1 MEEHAMLRK
10 LFHRLRASL
19 RLGKV
24 EREMDAEMR
33 FHLEMETTENIRRG
47 MSEEEARRAALRSFG
62 GVEQVKEAYRDLS
75 RFRLVEELWQD
86 VRFSARLLLKQP
98 GFLAVAVLTLALGI
112 GANTAIFTVVNGV
125 LIRSLPYRE
134 PSQLVWIDGPGIK
147 WEDPHSDECAWGWR
161 DRVKSFEQVAVFGAH
176 GSGVNLTGGGEA
188 ERIEALDVSA
198 NFFQT
203 LGVSAVAGRFF
214 GPEQEQHENR
224 WVTVISSRLW
234 QQRFEDSP
242 DAIGKTIQ
250 LNGKSFTI
258 IGVAPPE
265 VQYPTRLDAWIP
277 LSFVLTPDNMVFN
290 SPSAETRAFARL
302 KSGVTLSEA
311 RAEMKAH
318 SERAKLNW
326 TIGVESLF
334 EELIG
339 EARQTLTLLM
349 AAVGFVLLIA
359 CANVANLLLARSATR
374 RKELAVRAALG
385 AGRWRLLR
393 QNLTESLLIG
403 VMGGLAGL
411 LLAVWLQRLLI
422 AFGPLEIPRLDEITL
437 DYRVLAFNAAL
448 ALLTGVVVGL
458 LPAIQGSKVDL
469 SESLKDDVQ
478 KLGIGAR
485 ALSFNSAL
493 IAGEIALSLVLLIG
507 AGLLLR
513 SLTKV
518 LSVDAGFE
526 QENVLS
532 VSLALPLAQY
542 IREPKKVPDFY
553 RRSIEQVSVIPGVKV
568 AGATSKIPL
577 SREEML
583 NMGFE
588 VEGRPRPPKF
598 SESLAAHFSVSPDYF
613 KAMGI
618 PLLQGRAFA
627 EADCLQA
634 SPVLIINETMARRDF
649 PDGNALG
656 KRVKVSWGYPPIPRE
671 IIGVVGAA
679 RTFGLEKE
687 PRREIFSPY
696 QPGGMPPT
704 TLAIRTV
711 GDPMAIAS
719 AVREAIRRLD
729 ENLPP
734 YDIKTL
740 EQRVSDSV
748 APRRFLVSL
757 MSLFALLA
765 LALAATGIYGVL
777 SYLVAQRTR
786 EIGIRIA
793 LGATAGAVLSLIL
806 KRGAILILIGTA
818 AGLAG
823 AFALTRLIKT
833 LLFGVSAT
841 DPATFALIALLLVAV
856 ALIASYIPARR
867 ATKVDPMVALRHD

>member
-1 MEEHAMLRK
+1 MLRK
-10 LFHRLRASL
+10 LIHRLRASL
-19 RLGKV
+19 RRGKV

-33 FHLEMETTENIRRG
+33 FHLEMETTENILRG

-62 GVEQVKEAYRDLS
+62 GVEQVKEVYRDLS
-75 RFRLVEELWQD
+75 RFRLIEELWQD

-98 GFLAVAVLTLALGI
+98 SFLAVAVLTLALGI

-134 PSQLVWIDGPGIK
+134 PSQLVWIDGPGVK
-147 WEDPHSDECAWGWR
+147 WEDPHSEDCAWGWR
-161 DRVKSFEQVAVFGAH
+161 DHVKSFEQVAVFGAH
-176 GSGVNLTGGGEA
+176 EGGTNLTGEGEA
-188 ERIEALDVSA
+188 ERIEALDVSS

-203 LGVSAVAGRFF
+203 LGVSAVAGRLF
-214 GPEQEQHENR
+214 GPEQEQLENQA
-224 WVTVISSRLW
+224 VAVISSRLW
-234 QQRFEDSP
+234 QRRFEDAP
-242 DAIGKTIQ
+242 DAIGRTIR
-250 LNGKSFTI
+250 LNGKNFTI

-265 VQYPTRLDAWIP
+265 LQYPAKLDVWVP
-277 LSFVLTPDNMVFN
+277 LSFVKTPDNIVFN
-290 SPSAETRAFARL
+290 SPSAETRVFARL
-302 KSGVTLSEA
+302 KSGVTLAEA
-311 RAEMKAH
+311 QAEMKAH
-318 SERAKLNW
+318 SERAKLPW
-326 TIGVESLF
+326 TIGVAPIF
-334 EELIG
+334 EELVG

-374 RKELAVRAALG
+374 KKELAVRAALG
-385 AGRWRLLR
+385 AGRGRLIR
-393 QNLTESLLIG
+393 QSLTESLLIG

-411 LLAVWLQRLLI
+411 TLAFWLHRLLLA
-422 AFGPLEIPRLDEITL
+422 FSPPEIPRLDEIML
-437 DYRVLAFNAAL
+437 DYRALAFNASL
-448 ALLTGVVVGL
+448 ALLAGVIVGL

-469 SESLKDDVQ
+469 IESLKDDVQ
-478 KLGIGAR
+478 KLGTGAS
-485 ALSFNSAL
+485 ALSLKSAL
-493 IAGEIALSLVLLIG
+493 IAGEIAISLVLLIG

-526 QENVLS
+526 RENVLS
-532 VSLALPLAQY
+532 VSLALPVAQY
-542 IREPKKVPDFY
+542 FKEPAKVPEFY
-553 RRSIEQVSVIPGVKV
+553 RRLIELVSAIPGVKA

-577 SREEML
+577 SREDVFSTE
-583 NMGFE
+583 FV
-588 VEGRPRPPKF
+588 VEGRPRPPKL
-598 SESLAAHFSVSPDYF
+598 SESLAPVFWISPDYF

-618 PLLQGRAFA
+618 PLLQGRAFT
-627 EADCLQA
+627 EADRQQ
-634 SPVLIINETMARRDF
+634 SPPVLIINETMARRVF
-649 PDGNALG
+649 PDGDALG
-656 KRVKVSWGYPPIPRE
+656 KRITVGYPRVPRE
-671 IIGVVGAA
+671 IIGVVGAV
-679 RTFGLEKE
+679 RTFDLEKA
-687 PRREIFSPY
+687 PRREIFLPY
-696 QPGGMPPT
+696 QQGGWPT

-711 GDPMAIAS
+711 GDPMSIAS
-719 AVREAIRRLD
+719 AVRDAIRQLD
-729 ENLPP
+729 DSLPP

-841 DPATFALIALLLVAV
+841 DPATFALIALLMVVV

>member
-1 MEEHAMLRK
+1 MLREI
-10 LFHRLRASL
+10 FHRLRASF
-19 RLGKV
+19 RRRKA

-33 FHLEMETTENIRRG
+33 FHLEMETAENIRRG

-62 GVEQVKEAYRDLS
+62 GVDQVKEVYRDLS

-86 VRFSARLLLKQP
+86 VRISARLLLKQP
-98 GFLAVAVLTLALGI
+98 GFLAVVALTLALGI

-125 LIRSLPYRE
+125 LIRSLPYRD
-134 PSQLVWIDGPGIK
+134 PAQLVWIAGPGIK
-147 WEDPHSDECAWGWR
+147 WEDPYSEECAWGWR
-161 DRVKSFEQVAVFGAH
+161 NRVNIFEQVTVFGNH
-176 GSGVNLTGGGEA
+176 ESGVNLTGEGGA
-188 ERIEALDVSA
+188 ERIEALDVSE

-203 LGVSAVAGRFF
+203 LGVNAVAGRFF
-214 GPEQEQHENR
+214 GPEQERHENR

-234 QQRFEDSP
+234 KRRFDSSP
-242 DAIGKTIQ
+242 NVIGRTIQ

-265 VQYPTRLDAWIP
+265 SQFPAKFDAWIP
-277 LSFVLTPDNMVFN
+277 LSFVHRRDNAVFN
-290 SPSAETRAFARL
+290 SPIAETGAFARL
-302 KSGVTLSEA
+302 KSGVTLAEA
-311 RAEMKAH
+311 RAEIKLH
-318 SERAKLNW
+318 SERAKLRW
-326 TIGVESLF
+326 PIDVEPLF
-334 EELIG
+334 EGTIREI
-339 EARQTLTLLM
+339 RRILTLLM

-385 AGRWRLLR
+385 AGRGRLIR
-393 QNLTESLLIG
+393 QSLSESMLIG
-403 VMGGLAGL
+403 AIGGLAGL
-411 LLAVWLQRLLI
+411 MLAIWLHRLLLAFSPQ
-422 AFGPLEIPRLDEITL
+422 EIPRLDEITL

-448 ALLTGVVVGL
+448 AMLTGVMVGL

-469 SESLKDDVQ
+469 IESLKDDVQ
-478 KLGIGAR
+478 KIGTGAG
-485 ALSFNSAL
+485 ALSLKSVL
-493 IAGEIALSLVLLIG
+493 VAGEIALSLVLLIG

-526 QENVLS
+526 RQNVLS
-532 VSLALPLAQY
+532 VSLALPIAQY
-542 IREPKKVPDFY
+542 YREPTKVPDFY
-553 RRSIEQVSVIPGVKV
+553 RRLIEQVSAIPGVKAV
-568 AGATSKIPL
+568 GATSKIPL
-577 SREEML
+577 SREEWL
-583 NMGFE
+583 GTGFE
-588 VEGRPRPPKF
+588 VEGRPASSEYSEGAATF
-598 SESLAAHFSVSPDYF
+598 SISPDYF

-618 PLLQGRAFA
+618 PILQGRAFT

-634 SPVLIINETMARRDF
+634 SPVLIINEAMARRDF

-656 KRVKVSWGYPPIPRE
+656 KRVKVSWGSPHVFHE
-671 IIGVVGAA
+671 IIGVVGAV
-679 RTFGLEKE
+679 RTDNLEKE
-687 PRREIFSPY
+687 PGREIFFPY
-696 QPGGMPPT
+696 QQGGRPPT

-711 GDPMAIAS
+711 GDPTAIAS

-729 ENLPP
+729 ESLPP

-740 EQRVSDSV
+740 EQRISDSV

-786 EIGIRIA
+786 EIGIRMA
-793 LGATAGAVLSLIL
+793 LGATSGAVLSLIL
-806 KRGAILILIGTA
+806 KRGAILILIGSA

-823 AFALTRLIKT
+823 AIALTRFIKT
-833 LLFGVSAT
+833 LLFGVNAT
-841 DPATFALIALLLVAV
+841 DPATFGLIALLLVVV

-867 ATKVDPMVALRHD
+867 AAKVDPMVALRHE

>member
-1 MEEHAMLRK
+1 MVREI
-10 LFHRLRASL
+10 FHRLRASS
-19 RLGKV
+19 RRGKT

-33 FHLEMETTENIRRG
+33 FHLEMETAENIRRG
-47 MSEEEARRAALRSFG
+47 MNEEEARRAALLSFG
-62 GVEQVKEAYRDLS
+62 GVDQVKEVYRDLS

-86 VRFSARLLLKQP
+86 VRISARLLLKQP

-125 LIRSLPYRE
+125 LIRSLPYRD
-134 PSQLVWIDGPGIK
+134 PSQLVLLGAGIDMRNPNSEQK
-147 WEDPHSDECAWGWR
+147 TWGWR
-161 DRVKSFEQVAVFGAH
+161 NRLKSFEQIAGFGLNE
-176 GSGVNLTGGGEA
+176 GGVNLTGAGDA
-188 ERIEALDVSA
+188 ERIDGRDVSA
-198 NFFQT
+198 NFFQAM
-203 LGVSAVAGRFF
+203 GVSPVVGRFF
-214 GPEQEQHENR
+214 GPEQERHENLA
-224 WVTVISSRLW
+224 VAVISSRLW
-234 QQRFEDSP
+234 KRRFEGKP

-265 VQYPTRLDAWIP
+265 LQYPAKLDVWIP
-277 LSFVLTPDNMVFN
+277 ISFVLTPDNFVFN
-290 SPSAETRAFARL
+290 SNLAEHQIFGRL
-302 KSGVTLSEA
+302 RSGVTPVEA
-311 RAEMKAH
+311 EAELK
-318 SERAKLNW
+318 AKLKKE
-326 TIGVESLF
+326 IGVMPLF
-334 EELIG
+334 EDLTRKI
-339 EARQTLTLLM
+339 RQTLMLLM

-385 AGRWRLLR
+385 AGRGRLIR
-393 QNLTESLLIG
+393 QSLTESLLIG

-411 LLAVWLQRLLI
+411 MLALWLRHLLLALS
-422 AFGPLEIPRLDEITL
+422 PPEIPRLDEITL

-448 ALLTGVVVGL
+448 ALLTGVMVGL

-469 SESLKDDVQ
+469 IESLKDDVQ
-478 KLGIGAR
+478 KLGAGAS
-485 ALSFNSAL
+485 ALSLKSAL
-493 IAGEIALSLVLLIG
+493 IAGEVALSLVLLIG

-526 QENVLS
+526 RENVLS
-532 VSLALPLAQY
+532 VSVALPIAQY
-542 IREPKKVPDFY
+542 YKEPTRASEFY
-553 RRSIEQVSVIPGVKV
+553 RRLIEQISVIPGVKAV
-568 AGATSKIPL
+568 GATSKIPL
-577 SREEML
+577 SREDAW
-583 NMGFE
+583 GDVFE
-588 VEGRPRPPKF
+588 VEGALRPPKS
-598 SESLAAHFSVSPDYF
+598 SEWWADTLRTSPDYI

-618 PLLQGRAFA
+618 PLLQGRAFTD
-627 EADCLQA
+627 ADRMQA
-634 SPVLIINETMARRDF
+634 PPVLIINETLARRVF

-656 KRVKVSWGYPPIPRE
+656 KRIIYDRVPRE
-671 IIGVVGAA
+671 IVGVVGAVKA
-679 RTFGLEKE
+679 YGLEEEARK
-687 PRREIFSPY
+687 EIFLPY
-696 QPGGMPPT
+696 MQALVGWPT

-711 GDPMAIAS
+711 GDPMAITS
-719 AVREAIRRLD
+719 SVREAIRRLD
-729 ENLPP
+729 DSLPP
-734 YDIKTL
+734 YDVKTL

-786 EIGIRIA
+786 EIGIRMA

-823 AFALTRLIKT
+823 AIALTRLIKT

-841 DPATFALIALLLVAV
+841 EPAVFAVAAVLLILTALLA
-856 ALIASYIPARR
+856 AYIPGRR
-867 ATKVDPMVALRHD
+867 ATKVDPLVALRHE

>member
-1 MEEHAMLRK
+1 MLRT

-19 RLGKV
+19 RRGKV

-33 FHLEMETTENIRRG
+33 FHLEMETAENIRRG
-47 MSEEEARRAALRSFG
+47 MNEEEARRVALRSFG

-75 RFRLVEELWQD
+75 RFRLIDELWQD

-98 GFLAVAVLTLALGI
+98 VFLAVAVLTLALGI

-134 PSQLVWIDGPGIK
+134 PSQLVLIDGPGVK
-147 WEDPHSDECAWGWR
+147 WEDPHSEDCAWGWR
-161 DRVKSFEQVAVFGAH
+161 DHVKSFDQVAVFGAH
-176 GSGVNLTGGGEA
+176 EGGTNLTGAGEA
-188 ERIEALDVSA
+188 ERIEALDVSS

-203 LGVSAVAGRFF
+203 LGVSAVAGRLF
-214 GPEQEQHENR
+214 GPEQEQPENQT
-224 WVTVISSRLW
+224 VAVISSRLW
-234 QQRFEDSP
+234 QRRFEDAP
-242 DAIGKTIQ
+242 DAIGKTIR
-250 LNGKSFTI
+250 LNGKNFTI

-265 VQYPTRLDAWIP
+265 LQYPTKVDIWVP
-277 LSFVLTPDNMVFN
+277 LSFVKTPDNMVFN
-290 SPSAETRAFARL
+290 SHSAETRVFGRL
-302 KSGVTLSEA
+302 KSGVTLAEA
-311 RAEMKAH
+311 QAEMKAH
-318 SERAKLNW
+318 SERAKLDW
-326 TIGVESLF
+326 TIGVTPIF
-334 EELIG
+334 DELVG
-339 EARQTLTLLM
+339 EVRQTLTLLM

-359 CANVANLLLARSATR
+359 CANVANLFLARSATR
-374 RKELAVRAALG
+374 KKELAVRAALG
-385 AGRWRLLR
+385 AGRGRLIR
-393 QNLTESLLIG
+393 QCLTESLLIG

-411 LLAVWLQRLLI
+411 MLAVWLHRLLL
-422 AFGPLEIPRLDEITL
+422 AFSPPEIPRIDEITL

-448 ALLTGVVVGL
+448 ALLTGVIVGL

-469 SESLKDDVQ
+469 IESLKDDVQ
-478 KLGIGAR
+478 KIGAGAS
-485 ALSFNSAL
+485 ALSLKSAL

-526 QENVLS
+526 RENVLS
-532 VSLALPLAQY
+532 VSLSLPIPQY
-542 IREPKKVPDFY
+542 YKEPAKVPEFY
-553 RRSIEQVSVIPGVKV
+553 RRLIEQISSIPGVKA
-568 AGATSKIPL
+568 AGATNKIPL
-577 SREEML
+577 SREDL
-583 NMGFE
+583 FGAQFE
-588 VEGRPRPPKF
+588 VEGRPGPPRF
-598 SESLAAHFSVSPDYF
+598 PESYAPILWISPDYF

-618 PLLQGRAFA
+618 PLLQGRTFT
-627 EADCLQA
+627 EADRQQ
-634 SPVLIINETMARRDF
+634 SPPVLIINETMARGVF

-656 KRVKVSWGYPPIPRE
+656 KRITTGYPPVPRE
-671 IIGVVGAA
+671 IVGVVGAV
-679 RTFGLEKE
+679 RTFGLEEK
-687 PRREIFSPY
+687 PRREIFFPY
-696 QPGGMPPT
+696 LQGGWPT
-704 TLAIRTV
+704 TLAVRTV

-719 AVREAIRRLD
+719 SVREAIRRLD

-793 LGATAGAVLSLIL
+793 LGATAGAVLGLIL

-823 AFALTRLIKT
+823 AIALTRLIKT

-841 DPATFALIALLLVAV
+841 DPATFALIALLMVVV

>member
-1 MEEHAMLRK
+1 MLRK

-19 RLGKV
+19 RRGKI
-24 EREMDAEMR
+24 EREMERELR
-33 FHLEMETTENIRRG
+33 FHLEMETAENIRRG
-47 MSEEEARRAALRSFG
+47 MSEEEARRVALRSFG

-75 RFRLVEELWQD
+75 RFRLIDELWQD

-112 GANTAIFTVVNGV
+112 GANTAIFTVINGV

-134 PSQLVWIDGPGIK
+134 PSQLVWIDGPGVK
-147 WEDPHSDECAWGWR
+147 WEDPHSEDCAWGWR
-161 DRVKSFEQVAVFGAH
+161 DHVKSFEQVAVFGAH
-176 GSGVNLTGGGEA
+176 EGGTNLTGAGEA
-188 ERIEALDVSA
+188 ERIDALDVSS

-203 LGVSAVAGRFF
+203 LGVNAVAGRLF
-214 GPEQEQHENR
+214 GQEQEQPENQT
-224 WVTVISSRLW
+224 VAVISPRLW
-234 QQRFEDSP
+234 QRRFEDAP
-242 DAIGKTIQ
+242 DAIGKTIR
-250 LNGKSFTI
+250 LNGKNFTI

-265 VQYPTRLDAWIP
+265 LQYPTKVDVWVP
-277 LSFVLTPDNMVFN
+277 LSFVKTPDNMVFN
-290 SPSAETRAFARL
+290 SPSADTRVFGRL
-302 KSGVTLSEA
+302 KSGVTLAEA
-311 RAEMKAH
+311 QAEMKAH
-318 SERAKLNW
+318 SERANLPW
-326 TIGVESLF
+326 TIGVDPLF
-334 EELIG
+334 DELVG
-339 EARQTLTLLM
+339 EVRQTLTLLM

-385 AGRWRLLR
+385 AGRGRLIR
-393 QNLTESLLIG
+393 QSLTESLLIG
-403 VMGGLAGL
+403 VLGGLAGL
-411 LLAVWLQRLLI
+411 TLAFWLHRLLLA
-422 AFGPLEIPRLDEITL
+422 FSPPEIPRLDEITL

-448 ALLTGVVVGL
+448 ALMAGVIVGL
-458 LPAIQGSKVDL
+458 LPSIQGSKVDL
-469 SESLKDDVQ
+469 IESLKDDVQ
-478 KLGIGAR
+478 KLGTGAS
-485 ALSFNSAL
+485 ALSLKSAL

-526 QENVLS
+526 RENVLS
-532 VSLALPLAQY
+532 VSLALPIPQY
-542 IREPKKVPDFY
+542 FKEPAKVPEFY
-553 RRSIEQVSVIPGVKV
+553 RRLIEQISAIPGVKA

-577 SREEML
+577 SREDLGGRE
-583 NMGFE
+583 FE
-588 VEGRPRPPKF
+588 VEGRPRPPRI
-598 SESLAAHFSVSPDYF
+598 SESLAPVLWISQDYF

-618 PLLQGRAFA
+618 PLLQGRAFT
-627 EADCLQA
+627 EADRQQ
-634 SPVLIINETMARRDF
+634 SPPVLIINETMARRVF
-649 PDGNALG
+649 PDGDALG
-656 KRVKVSWGYPPIPRE
+656 KRITVGYPRVPRE
-671 IIGVVGAA
+671 IIGVVGAV
-679 RTFGLEKE
+679 RTLDLEKA
-687 PRREIFSPY
+687 PRREIFLPY
-696 QPGGMPPT
+696 QQGGWPT

-711 GDPMAIAS
+711 GDPMAISS

-729 ENLPP
+729 ESLPP

-740 EQRVSDSV
+740 DQRVSDSV

-793 LGATAGAVLSLIL
+793 LGATAGAVLALIL

-823 AFALTRLIKT
+823 AIALTRLIKT

-841 DPATFALIALLLVAV
+841 DPATFASIALLLVVV

>member
-1 MEEHAMLRK
+1 MLRE

-19 RLGKV
+19 RRGKT

-33 FHLEMETTENIRRG
+33 FHLEMETAENVRRG
-47 MSEEEARRAALRSFG
+47 MNEEEARRVALRSFG
-62 GVEQVKEAYRDLS
+62 GVEQVKEAYRDLC
-75 RFRLVEELWQD
+75 RFRLVEGIWQD
-86 VRFSARLLLKQP
+86 IRFSARLLLKQP

-134 PSQLVWIDGPGIK
+134 PSQLVSIDGPGIK
-147 WEDPHSDECAWGWR
+147 WEDPNSDECAWGWR
-161 DRVKSFEQVAVFGAH
+161 NRVKSFEQVAIFGAH
-176 GSGVNLTGGGEA
+176 EGGVNLTGAGEA

-198 NFFQT
+198 NYFQT
-203 LGVSAVAGRFF
+203 LGVSAIAGRFF
-214 GPEQEQHENR
+214 GPEQERHENR
-224 WVTVISSRLW
+224 WVAVISSRLW
-234 QQRFEDSP
+234 QRRFEGSTE
-242 DAIGKTIQ
+242 AIGKTIQ
-250 LNGKSFTI
+250 LNGKGFTI

-265 VQYPTRLDAWIP
+265 VQYPTKLDAWIP

-290 SPSAETRAFARL
+290 SPSAETGAFARL
-302 KSGVTLSEA
+302 KSGVTLAEA
-311 RAEMKAH
+311 QAEMKSH
-318 SERAKLNW
+318 SERAKLDW
-326 TIGVESLF
+326 IIGVDSLF
-334 EELIG
+334 EGLIG
-339 EARQTLTLLM
+339 EVRRALMLLM
-349 AAVGFVLLIA
+349 AAAGFVLLIA
-359 CANVANLLLARSATR
+359 CANVANLLLARGATR

-385 AGRWRLLR
+385 AGRGRLIR
-393 QNLTESLLIG
+393 QSLSESLMIG
-403 VMGGLAGL
+403 ALGGLAGL
-411 LLAVWLQRLLI
+411 MLAVWLQRLLL
-422 AFGPLEIPRLDEITL
+422 AFSPPEIPRLDEITL
-437 DYRVLAFNAAL
+437 DYHALAFNEAL
-448 ALLTGVVVGL
+448 ALLTGMMVGL

-469 SESLKDDVQ
+469 IESLKDDVQ
-478 KLGIGAR
+478 KLGNGAS
-485 ALSFNSAL
+485 ALSLKSAL

-513 SLTKV
+513 SMTKV

-526 QENVLS
+526 RENVLS

-542 IREPKKVPDFY
+542 LREPTKVPDFY
-553 RRSIEQVSVIPGVKV
+553 RRLIEQVSAIPGVKA

-588 VEGRPRPPKF
+588 VEGRPRPPRF
-598 SESLAAHFSVSPDYF
+598 SESFAAHFSVSPGYF

-618 PLLQGRAFA
+618 PLLQGRAFT

-634 SPVLIINETMARRDF
+634 SPVLIINETMARRVF
-649 PDGNALG
+649 PDGNAMG
-656 KRVKVSWGYPPIPRE
+656 KRVKVSWGYPQVPLE

-687 PRREIFSPY
+687 PMREIFLPY
-696 QPGGMPPT
+696 QQGGIQPT

-734 YDIKTL
+734 YDIKTI
-740 EQRVSDSV
+740 EQRVADSV
-748 APRRFLVSL
+748 APRRFIVSL

-786 EIGIRIA
+786 EIGIRMA
-793 LGATAGAVLSLIL
+793 LGATAGAVLRLIL
-806 KRGAILILIGTA
+806 KQGLILIFVGATV
-818 AGLAG
+818 GLAG
-823 AFALTRLIKT
+823 AFALTRLIRT
-833 LLFGVSAT
+833 MLFGVSAT
-841 DPATFALIALLLVAV
+841 EPSVFVGAAILLLLTALLAAYV
-856 ALIASYIPARR
+856 PGRR
-867 ATKVDPMVALRHD
+867 ATKVDPLVALRHE

>member
-1 MEEHAMLRK
+1 MLRK

-19 RLGKV
+19 RRRKV

-33 FHLEMETTENIRRG
+33 FHLEMEAAENIRRG

-62 GVEQVKEAYRDLS
+62 GVQQVKEAYRDLS

-134 PSQLVWIDGPGIK
+134 PSQLVSIDGPGVN
-147 WEDPHSDECAWGWR
+147 WQDPHSEDCAWGWR
-161 DRVKSFEQVAVFGAH
+161 DHVRSFDQVAVFGAH
-176 GSGVNLTGGGEA
+176 EGGTNLTGAGEA
-188 ERIEALDVSA
+188 ERIEALDVSS

-203 LGVSAVAGRFF
+203 LGAGAVAGRLF
-214 GPEQEQHENR
+214 GPEQEQPENQT
-224 WVTVISSRLW
+224 VAVISSRLW
-234 QQRFEDSP
+234 QRRFEDAP
-242 DAIGKTIQ
+242 DAIGKTIR
-250 LNGKSFTI
+250 LNGKNFTI

-265 VQYPTRLDAWIP
+265 LQYPTKVDVWVP
-277 LSFVLTPDNMVFN
+277 LSFVKTPDNMVFN
-290 SPSAETRAFARL
+290 SHSAETRVFGRL
-302 KSGVTLSEA
+302 KSGVTLAEA
-311 RAEMKAH
+311 QVEMKAH
-318 SERAKLNW
+318 SERAKLDW
-326 TIGVESLF
+326 TIGVTPIF
-334 EELIG
+334 DELVG
-339 EARQTLTLLM
+339 AVRQTLTLLM

-359 CANVANLLLARSATR
+359 CANVANLFLARSATR
-374 RKELAVRAALG
+374 KKELAVRAALG
-385 AGRWRLLR
+385 AGRGRLIR
-393 QNLTESLLIG
+393 QCLTESLLIG

-411 LLAVWLQRLLI
+411 MLAVWLHRSLL
-422 AFGPLEIPRLDEITL
+422 AFSPPEIPRIDEITL

-448 ALLTGVVVGL
+448 ALLTGVIVGL

-469 SESLKDDVQ
+469 IESLKDDVQ
-478 KLGIGAR
+478 KIGAGAS
-485 ALSFNSAL
+485 ALSLKSAL

-526 QENVLS
+526 RENVLS
-532 VSLALPLAQY
+532 VSLSLPIPQY
-542 IREPKKVPDFY
+542 YKEPAKVPEFY
-553 RRSIEQVSVIPGVKV
+553 RRLIEQVGAIPGVKA

-577 SREEML
+577 SREDL
-583 NMGFE
+583 FGAKFE
-588 VEGRPRPPKF
+588 VEGRPGPPRF
-598 SESLAAHFSVSPDYF
+598 PESYAPILWISPDYF

-618 PLLQGRAFA
+618 PLLQGRMFT
-627 EADCLQA
+627 EADRQQ
-634 SPVLIINETMARRDF
+634 SPPVLIINETMARSVF

-656 KRVKVSWGYPPIPRE
+656 KRIRTGYPPVPRE
-671 IIGVVGAA
+671 IVGVVGAV
-679 RTFGLEKE
+679 RTFGLEEK
-687 PRREIFSPY
+687 PGREIFFPY
-696 QPGGMPPT
+696 LQGGWPT

-748 APRRFLVSL
+748 APRRFLAAL

-806 KRGAILILIGTA
+806 NRGMALILIGTT

-823 AFALTRLIKT
+823 ALALTRLIKT

-841 DPATFALIALLLVAV
+841 DPATFALIALLLAVV

-867 ATKVDPMVALRHD
+867 ATKVDPMIALRHD